1 MNNHR
6 APNLNSAPSKYEEL
20 FKYTDENP
28 LDEIL
33 AQVRERLKSSDDQL
47 TIIDASIKQ
56 LRNYTRK
63 LAENKDIMKVHI
75 ELHKL
80 RRKIDKGRI
89 PLEEFAHYIDLIN
102 EHASDREIWEHII
115 RIGQVLN
122 FKEPPSRPDI
132 VIPY

>member
-6 APNLNSAPSKYEEL
+6 APNLNGAPSKYEEL